1 MLMPHVLDESPHS
14 RMVGHWLSKLCLS
27 SCLPCT
33 LCLIEFVSFLG
44 VYIKQKSC
52 RLSKDKRT
60 QQEYIKIDKSIRYAI
75 KQLEKGK
82 GTKTVS
88 REPNVT

>member
-1 MLMPHVLDESPHS
+1 MKPKM
-14 RMVGHWLSKLCLS
+14 
-27 SCLPCT
+27 T
-33 LCLIEFVSFLG
+33 
-44 VYIKQKSC
+44 
-52 RLSKDKRT
+52 
-60 QQEYIKIDKSIRYAI
+60 DKSIRYAI